1 MHSGNLVDVRLSLT
15 TDMDGTKAFF
25 AQAAKLH
32 GDNIPDKVATD
43 GLISYARAIE
53 EELGKDVEQSCQGS
67 QTGRGKARTTKGK
80 I

>member
-25 AQAAKLH
+25 AQAAELH

-53 EELGKDVEQSCQGS
+53 EELGKDVEHEVRPSHS
-67 QTGRGKARTTKGK
+67 
-80 I
+80 